1 MPNEGARVRLCG
13 GAHCLVVQ
21 EQLTRTGRPGDD
33 QLRQGALA
41 DLPGTVD
48 HHDAGIPQRFNS
60 EPLGMPREQI
70 SFTDHGL
77 RLRQLA

>member
-1 MPNEGARVRLCG
+1 LVSEHG
-13 GAHCLVVQ
+13 GI
-21 EQLTRTGRPGDD
+21 LTFPSRRKTASTNPGDD

-60 EPLGMPREQI
+60 EPLGMPRKQI
-70 SFTDHGL
+70 SSTDHGL
-77 RLRQLA
+77 RLRS